1 MQDAFIPL
9 LLGAGIFFLF
19 TLWRVRP
26 LFLLKSWRTK
36 RRGAAGALREIQARI
51 AAAADG
57 RARAIALCD
66 AADIVAKRAAGKASA
81 EGLYLRATRSDPTSA
96 DVVARAVSGLA
107 RRPRALES
115 LLWRYLATVRWND
128 SATATATAL
137 DALRALYEGPLR
149 NALRA
154 RALAN
159 ARDALK

>member
-9 LLGAGIFFLF
+9 LLSAGIFFVL
-19 TLWRVRP
+19 TVWRFRP
-26 LFLLKSWRTK
+26 LFFLSAWSTK
-36 RRGAAGALREIQARI
+36 RGGADALREIQARI

-57 RARAIALCD
+57 RARAMALCD

-81 EGLYLRATRSDPTSA
+81 TGLYLRAMRADPTSA

-107 RRPRALES
+107 RHPRALES
-115 LLWRYLATVRWND
+115 LLWRYLATVGWND